1 MLNVTAPQP
10 RSRIV
15 IKEDK
20 IRAKVL
26 LLEDDIDLQELF
38 RDYFTPRGY
47 NVICRSSA
55 EDAEREIIS
64 HSSSDEPIDLV
75 VTDFRLPNM
84 NGLELIVLLKKIA
97 PTTPIILV
105 TAHSSLDLAL
115 EAIEKG
121 AFDFVVKPIQFSQ
134 LALSMERAIY
144 VSRLLKEN
152 QNLKL
157 AMDQS
162 TKKAGGF
169 VAKSASM
176 LAIIDLAK
184 RVAGSS
190 ATVLLNGE
198 SGTGKEVL
206 AQLIHS
212 SSPRAHRPFVA
223 INCSAIPEALLESEL
238 FGHAKGSFTGAD
250 DKKVGL
256 FEEAEG
262 GTLFLDEIG
271 DLSLPLQAKLLRVLQ
286 ERKIRRVGENQYRDI
301 DVRILAATHKNLAE
315 EVRAKR
321 FRDDLFFRL
330 NVIPIKIPSLR
341 ERREDVLPLAA
352 HFLKVFTDRMNSK
365 VSGFSKKALHYLIKN
380 NWPGNV
386 RELENAIERAVV
398 LCESEWIEE
407 SHFFIPTEEV
417 VASRIDNLT
426 EENISHLIEQQ
437 AQDSNASAMGENTI
451 PSSSSE
457 SNRLDSPLSSNHTA
471 SDAPAHAS
479 NGAPHL
485 LARGEWVTLDD
496 LEKRYIKLVL
506 NEVDGVKEKA
516 AKILDVDR
524 KTLYRKLVMMDVP
537 TAEAEVK
544 QS

>member
-1 MLNVTAPQP
+1 MA
-10 RSRIV
+10 R
-15 IKEDK
+15 EEK

-26 LLEDDIDLQELF
+26 LLEDDLDLQELF
-38 RDYFTPRGY
+38 QDYFTPRGY
-47 NVICRSSA
+47 DVICRSSA

-64 HSSSDEPIDLV
+64 HSSSDHPIDLV

-84 NGLELIVLLKKIA
+84 SGIELIGLLKKIA
-97 PTTPIILV
+97 PSTPIILV

-134 LALSMERAIY
+134 LSLSMERAIY

-152 QNLKL
+152 QNLKT
-157 AMDQS
+157 AMDQTS
-162 TKKAGGF
+162 KKTGGL

-176 LAIIDLAK
+176 LGILDLAK

-206 AQLIHS
+206 AQIIHS
-212 SSPRAHRPFVA
+212 SSPRADRPFVA

-238 FGHAKGSFTGAD
+238 FGHAKGSFTGAE
-250 DKKVGL
+250 DKKIGL

-271 DLSLPLQAKLLRVLQ
+271 DLSLPLQAKLLRVIQ

-301 DVRILAATHKNLAE
+301 DVRILCATHKNLAE
-315 EVRAKR
+315 EVKAKR

-352 HFLKVFTDRMNSK
+352 HFLKIFTERMNSR
-365 VSGFSKKALHYLIKN
+365 VIGFSKKALHYLLKN

-398 LCESEWIEE
+398 LCDSEWIEE
-407 SHFFIPTEEV
+407 SHFFIPVQEQSPV
-417 VASRIDNLT
+417 RVD
-426 EENISHLIEQQ
+426 NISEEGITQLIDQQ
-437 AQDSNASAMGENTI
+437 THDLNAPESTEDFVSFASSLHPETARAEAGLGASLSNAANI
-451 PSSSSE
+451 ADH
-457 SNRLDSPLSSNHTA
+457 SNRS
-471 SDAPAHAS
+471 AP
-479 NGAPHL
+479 GVLGHL
-485 LARGEWVTLDD
+485 LNKGEWVTLDD

-506 NEVDGVKEKA
+506 SEVDGVKEKA

-524 KTLYRKLVMMDVP
+524 KTLYRKLVTMEGAGE
-537 TAEAEVK
+537 TARG
-544 QS
+544 